1 MRSHSFGNI
10 LKLEGFQNRSCDRSL
25 WTKEKRAWRDSNPQH
40 SVPKTDALSVELQA
54 HGELVGLEPIDAH
67 SAIVEDIRR
76 GASVLRITFTM
87 DYSIFYFVSK
97 CESQTVM
104 IGQEM
109 IDSLPMRF
117 KCEI

>member
-1 MRSHSFGNI
+1 
-10 LKLEGFQNRSCDRSL
+10 
-25 WTKEKRAWRDSNPQH
+25 
-40 SVPKTDALSVELQA
+40 
-54 HGELVGLEPIDAH
+54 
-67 SAIVEDIRR
+67 
-76 GASVLRITFTM
+76 M